1 MKTFSMFS
9 GVGGFE
15 LGAKMASE
23 DIEFV
28 GYSEIDKYAIQ
39 VYEKHFPGVKNYGN
53 ATTIVGKELPDFDL
67 LVAGFPCQAFSV
79 AGNREGFN
87 ETRGTLFFEIARIL
101 SIKRPRYLLLENVK
115 GLLSH
120 DKGKTFQ
127 TILKVLSDL
136 GYGVEWQVLNSKDYG
151 VPQNRERVFIVG
163 SFENNISDDFF
174 SFTYSNTIPN
184 ITDIIKPAVDEK
196 FYYRSDK
203 YMYKDLIKDITSK
216 DTFYQ
221 WRRVYVREN
230 KNNICPT
237 LTANMG
243 TGGHNVPL
251 ILTNDGV
258 RKLSPT
264 EVERLQGFPDEWTGG
279 LSDTQRYKTLGNAV
293 TTTVVK
299 AVMERLLIK
308 IEETE

>member
-1 MKTFSMFS
+1 MKVFSLFS
-9 GVGGFE
+9 GIGGFE
-15 LGAKMASE
+15 LGIQMASKE
-23 DIEFV
+23 VEVI

-39 VYEKHFPGVKNYGN
+39 VYEKHFPGIKNYGN
-53 ATTIVGKELPDFDL
+53 ATTIDGEQLPDFDL
-67 LVAGFPCQAFSV
+67 LVGGFPCQAFSV
-79 AGNREGFN
+79 AVRREGFN
-87 ETRGTLFFEIARIL
+87 ETRGTLFFDIARIL
-101 SIKRPRYLLLENVK
+101 LAKRPKYLLLENVK

-120 DKGKTFQ
+120 DKGETFQ
-127 TILKVLSDL
+127 TILRVLSDL
-136 GYGVEWQVLNSKDYG
+136 GYGVEWQVLNSKDHG

-163 SFENNISDDFF
+163 SFENKISDDFF
-174 SFTYSNTIPN
+174 SFTYSNTMPN
-184 ITDIIKPAVDEK
+184 ITDIIKPTVDEK
-196 FYYRSDK
+196 FYYRADK
-203 YMYKDLIKDITSK
+203 YMYKDLIKHITSK

-258 RKLSPT
+258 RKLVPT
-264 EVERLQGFPDEWTGG
+264 EVERLQGFPDGWTEG

-293 TTTVVK
+293 TTVVVK
-299 AVMERLLIK
+299 KIIEKLL
-308 IEETE
+308 